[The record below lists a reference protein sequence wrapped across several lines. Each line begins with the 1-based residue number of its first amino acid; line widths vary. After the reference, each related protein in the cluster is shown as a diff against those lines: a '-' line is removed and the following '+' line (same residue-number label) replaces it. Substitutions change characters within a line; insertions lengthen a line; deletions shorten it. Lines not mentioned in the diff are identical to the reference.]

1 MGRHFD
7 APVALGAGR
16 PLAFLVDTGATVTP
30 VAPELLDESKAG
42 YRVLQPMVTMTTAD
56 GPKVT
61 AQGISIATL
70 AVGPWVLHD
79 VRAVRRAHCIALLGQ
94 SSPSHVDLRSVR
106 TEGVEFLTLTPR
118 GGI

>member
-7 APVALGAGR
+7 ASVALGAGR

-61 AQGISIATL
+61 AQRISTTTR
-70 AVGPWVLHD
+70 AVAPWVPPD
-79 VRAVRRAHCIALLGQ
+79 VSAVRCAHCIALLNQ
-94 SSPSHVDLRSVR
+94 SSPSHTDLRSIR